1 VFNGGFEHLLVEPT
15 WQRAIGAELG
25 KDYMVDLGKFLQ
37 QETTLCRQI
46 YPASLNVFE
55 ALNITPVRKVKVVI
69 LGQDPYPGENQA
81 HGLSF
86 SVLPGIAI
94 PRSLQNIYKELT
106 QDVGFVVPSH
116 GCLNGWA
123 EQGVLLL
130 NSVLTVE
137 AGRPGSHQG
146 KGWET
151 FTDKIVAYL
160 NQELSNVVFLL
171 WGNYAQKKG
180 KIIDRDKHLILTS
193 AHPSPL
199 AASRGFFGNHH
210 FSKANTYLHSHNKG
224 EVNWQL
230 ALTL

>member
-1 VFNGGFEHLLVEPT
+1 
-15 WQRAIGAELG
+15 
-25 KDYMVDLGKFLQ
+25 MVALAKFLA
-37 QETTLCRQI
+37 QEIALGRDI
-46 YPASLNVFE
+46 YPSSLNVFE
-55 ALNITPVRKVKVVI
+55 ALNVTPVNKLKVVI
-69 LGQDPYPGENQA
+69 LGQDPYPGANQA

-94 PRSLQNIYKELT
+94 PRSLANIYKELT
-106 QDVGFVVPSH
+106 QDVEFAIPPH

-151 FTDKIVAYL
+151 FTDKIITYL
-160 NQELSNVVFLL
+160 NQESSNLVFLL

-180 KIIDRDKHLILTS
+180 RIIDRDKHLVLTS

-199 AASRGFFGNHH
+199 SASRGFFGNHH
-210 FSKANTYLHSHNKG
+210 FSKTNAYLHSHHKD
-224 EVNWQL
+224 EVIWQL
-230 ALTL
+230 ASTL